1 MRFVR
6 HDLLQ
11 RVVHQPEQGA
21 EPPGLAAG
29 QRGAAEM
36 ASFDPGVQ
44 GVAAAVEDRDG
55 AAVRMGDGRG
65 DRQAERGEPVGG
77 AVLAGEGGAVAVEVV
92 LEEVAAAGGGEEIAV
107 VEQALGDR
115 FTGQRRTGA
124 RVVAEQGSEGVF
136 VGRRRRP
143 DYR

>member
-11 RVVHQPEQGA
+11 SGVHEPEQA
-21 EPPGLAAG
+21 ADPLGLVAG
-29 QRGAAEM
+29 QRGAAEV
-36 ASFDPGVQ
+36 AAFDPGVQ
-44 GVAAAVEDRDG
+44 RVAAAVEDGDG
-55 AAVRMGDGRG
+55 AAVRMGDGWG
-65 DRQAERGEPVGG
+65 DRQSQRGEAVGG
-77 AVLAGEGGAVAVEVV
+77 AVLAGEGCVVAVEVV
-92 LEEVAAAGGGEEIAV
+92 LEEVAAAGGGEEVAV
-107 VEQALGDR
+107 VEQALGDG

-124 RVVAEQGSEGVF
+124 CVVAEQGSEGVS